1 MAVTYDLISSTTLSG
16 TASTVTFSS
25 LGTYT
30 DLIIMYRF
38 YPTTGA
44 NAYVTYNG
52 DTTSGNY
59 YSTYQYSTTGSPL
72 PDRTTFPFLSYA
84 NSAVGNGAGSLEI
97 YNYRNTTVFKTS
109 ANTYVKPGI
118 SANYSNAMWKNT
130 SAITSIEFRITG
142 TTFDAG
148 STFSVYG
155 ITEA

>member
-1 MAVTYDLISSTTLSG
+1 MAVTYDLIGSTTLSG
-16 TASTVTFSS
+16 SAATITFSS

-38 YPTTGA
+38 IPDTGS

-52 DTTSGNY
+52 DTTGSNY
-59 YSTYQYSTTGSPL
+59 YSTYQYNTNGTPVA
-72 PDRTTFPFLSYA
+72 DRTTFPYLSYA
-84 NSAVGNGAGSLEI
+84 NATVGNGAGSLEI

-109 ANTYVKPGI
+109 ENIYVKPGI
-118 SANYSNAMWKNT
+118 AANYSNAMWKNT

-142 TTFDAG
+142 TTFATG